1 MSMQTYELE
10 QNLDI
15 GGGLKATSVRVNDG
29 PIVLVDTIDAQE
41 GRQHLSRL
49 DLHKR
54 MFIDPLPGQRD
65 MQGVSALVNWVVDS
79 VAASGVRRL

>member
-1 MSMQTYELE
+1 MSMKTYELE
-10 QNLDI
+10 HNLDI
-15 GGGLKATSVRVNDG
+15 GGGLQATSVRVNDG
-29 PIVLVDTIDAQE
+29 PIVLVDTIDAQA

-65 MQGVSALVNWVVDS
+65 MLGVAALVTWVVDH
-79 VAASGVRRL
+79 VAASGARRQ